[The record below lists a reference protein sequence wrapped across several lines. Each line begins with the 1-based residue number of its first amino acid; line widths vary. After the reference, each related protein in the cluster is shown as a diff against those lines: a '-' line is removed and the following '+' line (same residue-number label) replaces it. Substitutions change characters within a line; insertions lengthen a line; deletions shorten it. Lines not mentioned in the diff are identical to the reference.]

1 MLEDRTLRR
10 LGMRSSSERDIAKL
24 RALASKIPSA
34 EIAAKLEQSLQT
46 PAVAAHHPKSPLKVK
61 PEDSWGKDSNLDP
74 GPSGFAWPNERGAKR
89 KVRADRRKRGSA
101 APVGRP
107 RINFD
112 AAAALKKWPS
122 IGNERARASLF
133 PYIVIDGTLDACIRE
148 FLTKPPSQRH
158 SYEIHT
164 VPQAPVITPILYADQ
179 ITEIAWHWT
188 VL

>member
-1 MLEDRTLRR
+1 MRR

-24 RALASKIPSA
+24 KALASKLPSA

-61 PEDSWGKDSNLDP
+61 PEDSSGKGSNLDP

-122 IGNERARASLF
+122 IGNERARAFLF

-164 VPQAPVITPILYADQ
+164 VPQAPVITAILFADQ
-179 ITEIAWHWT
+179 ITEIAWHWKF
-188 VL
+188 L